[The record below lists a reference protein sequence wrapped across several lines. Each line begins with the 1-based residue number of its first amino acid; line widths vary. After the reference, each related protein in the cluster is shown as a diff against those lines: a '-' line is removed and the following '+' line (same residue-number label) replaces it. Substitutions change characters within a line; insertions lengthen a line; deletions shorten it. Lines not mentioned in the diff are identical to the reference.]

1 MPTGVIKYYS
11 ERRGYGF
18 ISRTD
23 AAASEARTDG
33 EVFVHYSQVV
43 GREALSEGERVTFEI
58 RRGGRGL
65 EAVNVQRLS

>member
-1 MPTGVIKYYS
+1 
-11 ERRGYGF
+11 
-18 ISRTD
+18 
-23 AAASEARTDG
+23 
-33 EVFVHYSQVV
+33 VFVHYSQVV